1 MVFLVKKHLSK
12 GCSNTTILH
21 SKIRLKL
28 KIERYTESTDKIP
41 LGEKNYNLKYGRID
55 VNCRKLCLSSVT
67 KLQYCNHNVFQTS
80 VSSETATWFYKINT
94 MMQNVKRTL
103 VQHHKNWYGW
113 IYWFFIFI
121 KKWYS
126 LFPIKR
132 SCGSFNSSLTSS
144 FPWTNC
150 TNQIW

>member
-21 SKIRLKL
+21 NKIGLKL
-28 KIERYTESTDKIP
+28 KIERYTESRPTDKIP

-67 KLQYCNHNVFQTS
+67 KLQYCSPIVFQKS
-80 VSSETATWFYKINT
+80 VSSETATCSYTINT

-103 VQHHKNWYGW
+103 VKRHKKLVWWNLLVFLY
-113 IYWFFIFI
+113 
-121 KKWYS
+121 
-126 LFPIKR
+126 L
-132 SCGSFNSSLTSS
+132 
-144 FPWTNC
+144 
-150 TNQIW
+150 